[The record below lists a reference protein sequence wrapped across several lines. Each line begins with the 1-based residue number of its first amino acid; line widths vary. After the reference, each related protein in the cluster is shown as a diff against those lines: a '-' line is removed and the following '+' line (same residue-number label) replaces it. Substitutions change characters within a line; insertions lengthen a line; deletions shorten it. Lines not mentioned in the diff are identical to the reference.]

1 MPARSRGFTLL
12 ELLVSMVVIGVLAG
26 MIAVGMNPSPVRQA
40 REEAGALV
48 HLLQQL
54 REYAVVNSQEY
65 GLRIGA
71 EGYQVMVFERPD
83 WRPAGAA
90 YRLPDGLYFRLELEG
105 RPLKLGDRV
114 NQPQLLV
121 LSSDEMS
128 AFTLHY
134 ESAQRRWLSVS
145 GDGLGDPA
153 IDES

>member
-12 ELLVSMVVIGVLAG
+12 ELLVAMVIMGLVAGLIGFSMK
-26 MIAVGMNPSPVRQA
+26 PSPLRQA
-40 REEAGALV
+40 RQEAGALLQ
-48 HLLQQL
+48 LLQHL
-54 REYAVVNSQEY
+54 REQAVLEGQEF
-65 GLRIGA
+65 GLRIDA
-71 EGYQVMVFERPD
+71 EGYQVVLYERPE
-83 WRPAGAA
+83 WRAAGAS

-105 RPLKLGDRV
+105 QPLKLGNRP

-134 ESAQRRWLSVS
+134 ETAQRRWLSVS

>member
-1 MPARSRGFTLL
+1 MHGRSRGFTLL
-12 ELLVSMVVIGVLAG
+12 ELLVVVVIMGVV
-26 MIAVGMNPSPVRQA
+26 VGLIGFSMKPSPARQA
-40 REEAGALV
+40 RDEAGALV
-48 HLLQQL
+48 QLLQQL
-54 REYAVVNSQEY
+54 RELAVLDGQEF
-65 GLRIGA
+65 GLRIDAG
-71 EGYQVMVFERPD
+71 GYQVVVFEHPD
-83 WRPAGAA
+83 WRSAGAP

-105 RPLKLGDRV
+105 RPLKLGNRL

-134 ESAQRRWLSVS
+134 ETAQRRWLSVS

>member
-1 MPARSRGFTLL
+1 MFRRSRGFTLL
-12 ELLVSMVVIGVLAG
+12 ELLVTMLVMGLLAGVIGFS
-26 MIAVGMNPSPVRQA
+26 MPPSPARQA
-40 REEAGALV
+40 RQEAGALV
-48 HLLQQL
+48 QLLQHL
-54 REYAVVNSQEY
+54 REQAVLDGQEF
-65 GLRIGA
+65 GLRIDA
-71 EGYQVMVFERPD
+71 EGYQVVIFERPD
-83 WRPAGAA
+83 WRSAGAS

-105 RPLKLGDRV
+105 RPLKLGNRP

-134 ESAQRRWLSVS
+134 ETAQQRWLSVS

>member
-26 MIAVGMNPSPVRQA
+26 MIAVSMNPSPVRQA
-40 REEAGALV
+40 RQEAGALV

-83 WRPAGAA
+83 WRPAGG
-90 YRLPDGLYFRLELEG
+90 GLSLTRRPVFSPGAG
-105 RPLKLGDRV
+105 RP
-114 NQPQLLV
+114 
-121 LSSDEMS
+121 S
-128 AFTLHY
+128 A
-134 ESAQRRWLSVS
+134 EVGRPGEPAAIAGAEQRRNECFH
-145 GDGLGDPA
+145 PA
-153 IDES
+153 LRIGAAALVECVR